1 MPSQFCRLSQ
11 LYVVYTFGKTD
22 MFQLTQTLTNREFS
36 RVLYWV
42 CQGWHKLD
50 TGIIHVECVVSV
62 SAQFV
67 PGPTS
72 NFGQTSM

>member
-1 MPSQFCRLSQ
+1 M
-11 LYVVYTFGKTD
+11 YVVYTFDFGKTD
-22 MFQLTQTLTNREFS
+22 MFIQTLTNREFS
-36 RVLYWV
+36 RVLV